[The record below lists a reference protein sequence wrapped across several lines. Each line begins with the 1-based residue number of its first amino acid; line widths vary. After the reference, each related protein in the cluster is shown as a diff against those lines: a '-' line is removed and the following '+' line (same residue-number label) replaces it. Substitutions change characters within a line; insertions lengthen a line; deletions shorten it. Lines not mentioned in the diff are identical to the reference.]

1 MGFLRKGFASGG
13 ELFGGD
19 TGRTRTRT
27 DKAES
32 QQDIHYAYT
41 ADSAAEGRMK
51 HHVNERRKMA
61 KEKIVFPEGG
71 PREIEEQ
78 GSHFEAN
85 DDQQCT

>member
-1 MGFLRKGFASGG
+1 
-13 ELFGGD
+13 
-19 TGRTRTRT
+19 
-27 DKAES
+27 
-32 QQDIHYAYT
+32 
-41 ADSAAEGRMK
+41 MK
-51 HHVNERRKMA
+51 YHVNKRRKMA

>member
-1 MGFLRKGFASGG
+1 MGILPRGFESSG

-19 TGRTRTRT
+19 TGRTRTPT

-32 QQDIHYAYT
+32 QQDIHYTQT
-41 ADSAAEGRMK
+41 ADGAPKGRMK
-51 HHVNERRKMA
+51 HHVNKRRKMA
-61 KEKIVFPEGG
+61 EKKIVFPEGG

-85 DDQQCT
+85 DDQQCA

>member
-1 MGFLRKGFASGG
+1 
-13 ELFGGD
+13 
-19 TGRTRTRT
+19 
-27 DKAES
+27 
-32 QQDIHYAYT
+32 
-41 ADSAAEGRMK
+41 MK
-51 HHVNERRKMA
+51 HHVNERRKMV